1 MQATTRSNIAQSGY
15 TVVLDV
21 TVRGLM
27 RRRQFI
33 SVLGGAALWPLGAR
47 AQEQATPV
55 IGWLSGISQQAAVAH
70 HAQFVRGLGD
80 YGFSPGRNVGLQY
93 RWADGQYG
101 RLPALAAELVG
112 LPVDVIVAQTP
123 PAALAAKAATAKIP
137 IVFVVGIDPV
147 AAGLV
152 ASYNRPGGNATG
164 AAMIMGPL
172 GQKRVE
178 ILRELAPKASAVAML
193 VNPHGPDAAPEVRD
207 VVAAVQAS
215 GLQLRLINA
224 STSSELDA
232 AFAVLSAERPDAV
245 LIGADPFLYV
255 QRHNIVAQVARI
267 GLVAVYPIREFVEAG
282 GLISY
287 GGSIASSFRQAG
299 VYAGRILTGAK
310 PADLPVVQPTTFEL
324 VMNLRTAKAQN
335 IDIPPSLQARADEVI
350 D

>member
-1 MQATTRSNIAQSGY
+1 
-15 TVVLDV
+15 
-21 TVRGLM
+21 M

-33 SVLGGAALWPLGAR
+33 SVVGGAALWPLAAR
-47 AQEQATPV
+47 SQPQAMPV

-70 HAQFVRGLGD
+70 FAQFVRGLSEA
-80 YGFSPGRNVGLQY
+80 GFAPGRNVAIQY
-93 RWADGQYG
+93 RWADGEYG
-101 RLPALAAELVG
+101 RLPALASELVA

-123 PAALAAKAATAKIP
+123 PAALAAKTATATIP

-178 ILRELAPKASAVAML
+178 ILRELAPRASVVAML
-193 VNPHGPDAAPEVRD
+193 VNPNSPDTPPEVRD
-207 VVAAVQAS
+207 VGAAAKAG

-224 STSSELDA
+224 STPSELEA
-232 AFAVLSAERPDAV
+232 AFAILNAERPDAV

-255 QRHNIVAQVARI
+255 QRQSIVAQVVRS

-299 VYAGRILTGAK
+299 VYAGRILMGAK
-310 PADLPVVQPTTFEL
+310 PSDLPVVQPTTFEL
-324 VMNLRTAKAQN
+324 VVNLKAARAQN
-335 IDIPPSLQARADEVI
+335 IEIPPSLQARSDEVI

>member
-1 MQATTRSNIAQSGY
+1 M
-15 TVVLDV
+15 
-21 TVRGLM
+21 
-27 RRRQFI
+27 
-33 SVLGGAALWPLGAR
+33 SVLGGAAFWPLGAH
-47 AQEQATPV
+47 AQQQAMPV
-55 IGWLSGISQQAAVAH
+55 IGWLSGISERDAAAH
-70 HAQFVRGLGD
+70 HAQFVRGLSES
-80 YGFSPGRNVGLQY
+80 GFSPGRNVSLQY

-101 RLPALAAELVG
+101 RLPALAAELIG

-123 PAALAAKAATAKIP
+123 PAALAAKAATATIP

-178 ILRELAPKASAVAML
+178 ILRELAPKASVIAML
-193 VNPHGPDAAPEVRD
+193 VNPKSPDTPPEVRD
-207 VVAAVQAS
+207 VAAAIQAS

-224 STSSELDA
+224 STPSELDA
-232 AFAVLSAERPDAV
+232 AFAVFNAERPDAV

-255 QRHNIVAQVARI
+255 QRHNIVAQVTRS
-267 GLVAVYPIREFVEAG
+267 GLVAVYPIREFVDAG

-299 VYAGRILTGAK
+299 IYAGRILMGAK

-324 VMNLRTAKAQN
+324 VVNLRAAKAQN
-335 IDIPPSLQARADEVI
+335 IDIPASLQARADEAI